1 MPKKKFM
8 IRNLENSW
16 IRIRIKSLWIRN
28 REEYFFFL
36 QQSRIL
42 SRFVDMDKGVGSGL
56 NVIKK
61 NSGSIFE
68 NFTLHLN
75 SFRGW
80 ITTL

>member
-1 MPKKKFM
+1 MKN
-8 IRNLENSW
+8 I
-16 IRIRIKSLWIRN
+16 
-28 REEYFFFL
+28 FFFIK
-36 QQSRIL
+36 QSRIL